1 MDSEVVGTYMGVEVK
16 FRDVWQDNLEQ
27 QFEVIRNILDE
38 YPYVG
43 MVRRPPSPSLRATL
57 CCRAADS
64 NASGVRPPRQ
74 QDTEFPGV
82 VARPIGQFTGN
93 ADYHYQTLRCNCDL
107 LKIIQLVRALPRRAQ
122 LRRSLPAPIASQFA
136 SPGAAR

>member
-1 MDSEVVGTYMGVEVK
+1 MAAAEAPAAEEVDSEVVGTYMGVEVK

-43 MVRRPPSPSLRATL
+43 M
-57 CCRAADS
+57 
-64 NASGVRPPRQ
+64 
-74 QDTEFPGV
+74 DTEFPGV

-107 LKIIQLVRALPRRAQ
+107 LKIIQLVRARVY
-122 LRRSLPAPIASQFA
+122 
-136 SPGAAR
+136 